1 MNKFAKRVDKN
12 QEQLTK
18 ELRELGF
25 SVYHTHAL
33 GKGFPDLIIN
43 NGIMNHLIEIKA
55 SDKDKLTDSEK
66 EFIKSFHVIVGYSIE
81 VILKEMLVYEYFL
94 LKCLRDKYDN
104 QTCKEKT
111 KRGTNKE
118 TT

>member
-1 MNKFAKRVDKN
+1 MSKFAKRVDAN

-43 NGIMNHLIEIKA
+43 GGMMNHLIELKA
-55 SDKDKLTDSEK
+55 SGKDKLTDAEK
-66 EFIKSFHVIVGYSIE
+66 EFIKSFHVIVGHNIE
-81 VILKEMLVYEYFL
+81 IILKEILIYEYFL
-94 LKCLRDKYDN
+94 FRCLRGKYDN
-104 QTCKEKT
+104 QAKQEKRRN
-111 KRGTNKE
+111 KVNQKTN
-118 TT
+118 